1 MANYSVTL
9 NLVVGGTT
17 LTQNFTTG
25 DTITATINTQNN
37 GVNWSLVSNS
47 GCSVSASTG
56 TDGSSVVITPT
67 GSSAGATYS
76 AEFDAIS
83 GTGKNTITTAGTVDG
98 TWQAVAPDETP
109 DNYTNLAGNV
119 SSASTSTF
127 YYATFSTTTA
137 GTTDPGTGLNLSGQ
151 INQAVTITP
160 SSGEFRTAANTTWRT
175 SGTVTSSD
183 TLYFRAR
190 SSSLGSV
197 TRIHGLGIGTV
208 SHSFTTNTSGSTGA
222 AGYGFKVFNS
232 SGSQTIVDSDTD
244 RQAIG
249 IVTGTAQ
256 ITGNGGTS
264 GSISCPGMDIYNQ
277 DIIDVIYLNYPVT
290 VSGFGSIITNRGNGS
305 FTITLN
311 AGSSGITYDIKYV
324 ALRY

>member
-1 MANYSVTL
+1 MANFTITL
-9 NLVVGGTT
+9 NLVIGGTT

-25 DTITATINTQNN
+25 DTITATINTQNS
-37 GVNWSLVSNS
+37 GVGWGLVSNS
-47 GCSVSASTG
+47 SCSVSPSTG
-56 TDGSSVVITPT
+56 TDGSNVVITPT

-76 AEFDAIS
+76 ALFEATS
-83 GTGKNTITTAGTVDG
+83 GTGKSTITTGGTVDG
-98 TWQAVAPDETP
+98 TWQAASPDETP

-119 SSASTSTF
+119 SSAATSTF

-183 TLYFRAR
+183 TVYFRAR
-190 SSSLGSV
+190 SSSTGSV
-197 TRIHGLGIGTV
+197 TRIHGFGIGTV
-208 SHSFTTNTSGSTGA
+208 SNTFTTTTPGGSGGT
-222 AGYGFKVFNS
+222 GYGFKIFNS
-232 SGSQTIVDSDTD
+232 SGQSIVDSDTD
-244 RQAIG
+244 RQPIG

-264 GSISCPGMDIYNQ
+264 GSISCSGMDIYNQ
-277 DIIDVIYLNYPVT
+277 DIIDVIYLNYPV
-290 VSGFGSIITNRGNGS
+290 SIGGFGSIITNRGNGS

-311 AGSSGITYDIKYV
+311 AGSSGLTYNIQYV

>member
-1 MANYSVTL
+1 MANFPVTL
-9 NLVVGGTT
+9 NMTGAGATV
-17 LTQNFTTG
+17 TQNFTTG
-25 DTITATINTQNN
+25 DTITATINTNN
-37 GVNWSLVSNS
+37 SGVNWNLVSNS

-76 AEFDAIS
+76 ANFDSTS
-83 GTGKNTITTAGTVDG
+83 GTGKTTFTTSGTVNG
-98 TWQAVAPDETP
+98 TWQAASPDETP

-119 SSASTSTF
+119 SSAATSTF
-127 YYATFSTTTA
+127 YYATFSTATP
-137 GTTDPGTGLNLSGQ
+137 GTSSPGTGLNLSGQ
-151 INQAVTITP
+151 INQTVTVTP

-183 TLYFRAR
+183 TVYYRAR
-190 SSSLGSV
+190 SSSTGNV

-208 SHSFTTNTSGSTGA
+208 SHSFTTTTPGGSGGTD
-222 AGYGFKVFNS
+222 YGFQIFNS
-232 SGSQTIVDSDTD
+232 AGQSIVDSNLD

-277 DIIDVIYLNYPVT
+277 DIIDVIYLNYPV
-290 VSGFGSIITNRGNGS
+290 SIGGFGSIITNRGNGS

-311 AGSSGITYDIKYV
+311 AGSSGITYNIEYV